1 MIQTVKTT
9 SLDKLKRSNF
19 IDLRKANGVTKTWL
33 SEQHLIFAG
42 ITTEV
47 PDIPKTVDISLGKS
61 FDILVQIQKV
71 SPSQFFAV

>member
-47 PDIPKTVDISLGKS
+47 PDVLLGKS

>member
-1 MIQTVKTT
+1 M
-9 SLDKLKRSNF
+9 
-19 IDLRKANGVTKTWL
+19 TKTWL
-33 SEQHLIFAG
+33 SEQHLIFAE

>member
-1 MIQTVKTT
+1 M
-9 SLDKLKRSNF
+9 
-19 IDLRKANGVTKTWL
+19 TKTWL

>member
-1 MIQTVKTT
+1 
-9 SLDKLKRSNF
+9 
-19 IDLRKANGVTKTWL
+19 VTKTWL
-33 SEQHLIFAG
+33 SEQLLIFAG

-61 FDILVQIQKV
+61 FDILVQIQKM